1 MSDINE
7 QDKKSKE
14 SWKLWDAVCSGGF
27 FSFFKDCEEAE
38 SDEKKFKQLQLL
50 LQTLFSSV
58 FTVILFGIVFLL
70 VT

>member
-7 QDKKSKE
+7 QNKKSRE
-14 SWKLWDAVCSGGF
+14 SWKLWDAVFSGGL

-38 SDEKKFKQLQLL
+38 SDDKKFKQLLSQI
-50 LQTLFSSV
+50 LFSIV